1 MADLD
6 RELRELAAWLE
17 TPEPPE
23 LAARVR
29 ARLAEPVTRRRRW
42 RRWLAAAVAA
52 LLVGAL
58 PPARAAVAD
67 AVTGLLR
74 FSGIAIGTAPV
85 PVSPSGTPAP
95 LPSQRAVALDEARRL
110 VRFPIRVPA
119 ALGPPDRVLVADP
132 DAGGRYRVATLLYR
146 SGALRLDT
154 FDGRL
159 DVVFQKQASGPGVEW
174 TQVAGGFAVWV
185 AGPHPVAYVD
195 RAGEVRV
202 ETARLAA
209 KTLIW
214 ERDGASYRLEG
225 DLAPQEAVTIAESLG

>member
-17 TPEPPE
+17 TPEPPDVT
-23 LAARVR
+23 ARVR
-29 ARLAEPVTRRRRW
+29 ARLAAPAPRRRW

-58 PPARAAVAD
+58 PPTRAAVAD

-74 FSGIAIGTAPV
+74 VAGIAIGPAPV
-85 PVSPSGTPAP
+85 PLPPSGTPAP

-119 ALGPPDRVLVADP
+119 ALGPPERVLVADP
-132 DAGGRYRVATLLYR
+132 DAAGRYRVATLLYR
-146 SGALRLDT
+146 GGALRLDT
-154 FDGRL
+154 FDGGL

-174 TQVAGGFAVWV
+174 TQVSGGFAVWV

-214 ERDGASYRLEG
+214 ERDGVSHRLEA
-225 DLAPQEAVTIAESLG
+225 DLDPQEAVAIAESLG